1 MKRLQLIDYY
11 GQLLLYAVIAVLMLW
26 KMDYFYAAYLLMG
39 GWQLLSVLLHLPNR
53 SSFIS
58 SKQRYYYQWVLLAIL
73 LIFLAGSIVPVMIWI
88 GLLLLMYASPVL
100 AIWYS
105 IITRMELQHN
115 QRRQQIPTH

>member
-1 MKRLQLIDYY
+1 
-11 GQLLLYAVIAVLMLW
+11 
-26 KMDYFYAAYLLMG
+26 MG

-88 GLLLLMYASPVL
+88 GLLLLMYVSPVL
-100 AIWYS
+100 AVWYI
-105 IITRMELQHN
+105 IITRMELLHN

>member
-26 KMDYFYAAYLLMG
+26 EMDYFYAAYLLMG

-88 GLLLLMYASPVL
+88 GLLLLMYVSPVL
-100 AIWYS
+100 AVWYI
-105 IITRMELQHN
+105 IITRMELLHN